1 MWSYV
6 AIPHR
11 PSWRGAHFSK
21 GEDPYR
27 HSDGAAAFKESRFGQ
42 SRNRTTVGYYR
53 TYELYHSPWQVQF
66 TYEHRTS
73 GLKLHNVNYIHNAR
87 YIHYWLKSFCRSG
100 NVLGVTTLDSWNSG
114 AHCCRPS
121 GCNSQSWWQK
131 LDWSTARGG
140 DNNDVKARNVSD
152 NLNLVSCASLNAW
165 LYNRETNYHSVRTCQ
180 WKGVRW
186 SSIRMRQ
193 RMCVPRGWGSAL
205 IKICLLC
212 T

>member
-87 YIHYWLKSFCRSG
+87 YIHY
-100 NVLGVTTLDSWNSG
+100 
-114 AHCCRPS
+114 
-121 GCNSQSWWQK
+121 
-131 LDWSTARGG
+131 
-140 DNNDVKARNVSD
+140 
-152 NLNLVSCASLNAW
+152 
-165 LYNRETNYHSVRTCQ
+165 
-180 WKGVRW
+180 
-186 SSIRMRQ
+186 
-193 RMCVPRGWGSAL
+193 
-205 IKICLLC
+205 
-212 T
+212 